1 MKTAVLLSG
10 CGVYDGAEIHEAVLT
25 LLALEEKGF
34 ESICIGIDKNQHHV
48 VNHISGTEMNEKR
61 NMLTEASRIAR
72 GDIIDI
78 KDLDIDNINGLIIP
92 GGFGS
97 AKNFTNWA
105 FEGPD
110 GTIIKEVKDLIV
122 DLVHYKKPIIALCV
136 SPVVICKALEDSE
149 IKANLTIGSDQE
161 KSAYDIDGFKNGIE
175 KTGASVAFKTIREI
189 HIDQKNKIISAPCY
203 MMEASILDIRNNIK
217 QAVDAMAEMI

>member
-1 MKTAVLLSG
+1 MKIGVLLSG
-10 CGVYDGAEIHEAVLT
+10 CGVYDGAEIHETVLT
-25 LLALEEKGF
+25 LLALEEKGL
-34 ESICIGIDKNQHHV
+34 ESICIGIDKEQHHV
-48 VNHISGTEMNEKR
+48 VNHISGNEMNEKR

-72 GDIIDI
+72 GNIINI
-78 KDLDIDNINGLIIP
+78 NNLKIQDIDALIIP

-110 GTIIKEVKDLIV
+110 GSIIKEVKELILH
-122 DLVHYKKPIIALCV
+122 LVHYKKPIIALCV
-136 SPVVICKALEDSE
+136 SPVVVSKALEGSG
-149 IKANLTIGSDQE
+149 IKANLTIGSNQE
-161 KSAYDIDGFKNGIE
+161 ESPYDIDSFKNGLE
-175 KTGASVAFKTIREI
+175 KTGASVAQKTIREI

-217 QAVDAMAEMI
+217 QAIDAMAEMI